1 MTPYFV
7 AVQPHATP
15 NQPTPPF
22 NAPAARR
29 LREALGMAPGHVA
42 YGMRASYG
50 IAHIT
55 PEIVIAWER
64 GEGAPTSGELTAL
77 AGALWCSPSELIGVP
92 RTLREY
98 RLALGLAPED
108 VARAVGLEIHSYL
121 RMEETGDWQGNDRQ
135 STALA
140 EVLRLT
146 PRALTTVTGRDAH
159 LAELLRDAART
170 RWQGAVRPISR
181 LVPVQRREL
190 EDVLHEMHLEYQAL
204 MAATLSWGGGMSS
217 GSGDAGRQFLERIL
231 DEFWSRI
238 RHP

>member
-1 MTPYFV
+1 M
-7 AVQPHATP
+7 P

-50 IAHIT
+50 LAHIT
-55 PEIVIAWER
+55 PDVIIAWER
-64 GEGAPTSGELTAL
+64 GDAAPTSGELTAL
-77 AGALWCSPSELIGVP
+77 AGALWCSLSELIGVP
-92 RTLREY
+92 RTLREH

-108 VARAVGLEIHSYL
+108 VARSVGLEIHSYL

-135 STALA
+135 SAALA
-140 EVLRLT
+140 ETLRLS
-146 PRALTTVTGRDAH
+146 PRALATVTGRDTH
-159 LAELLRDAART
+159 LAELLRGAART
-170 RWQGAVRPISR
+170 RWQGSVRPIAR

-204 MAATLSWGGGMSS
+204 MAATLSWGGGMSPR
-217 GSGDAGRQFLERIL
+217 SGDAGRLFLERIL

>member
-1 MTPYFV
+1 MP
-7 AVQPHATP
+7 VQHEVTS

-50 IAHIT
+50 LAHVT
-55 PEIVIAWER
+55 PDLIVAWER
-64 GEGAPTSGELTAL
+64 GEGTPSAGELTAL
-77 AGALWCSPSELIGVP
+77 AGALWCSPSELIGAP
-92 RTLREY
+92 RTLREH
-98 RLALGLAPED
+98 RLAHGLAPED
-108 VARAVGLEIHSYL
+108 VARAVGMEIHSYL

-135 STALA
+135 ATALA
-140 EVLRLT
+140 QTLRLG
-146 PRALTTVTGRDAH
+146 PRALSTVTGRDAQ

-170 RWQGAVRPISR
+170 RWQGAVRPVAR
-181 LVPVQRREL
+181 LVAVQRREL

-204 MAATLSWGGGMSS
+204 MAATLSWGGGTSVES
-217 GSGDAGRQFLERIL
+217 GEAGRLFLDRIL

-238 RHP
+238 RVR

>member
-1 MTPYFV
+1 MP
-7 AVQPHATP
+7 VQHEATP
-15 NQPTPPF
+15 NQPSPPF

-29 LREALGMAPGHVA
+29 LRQALGMAPGHVA

-50 IAHIT
+50 LAHIT
-55 PEIVIAWER
+55 PDVIVAWES
-64 GEGAPTSGELTAL
+64 GEAVPAAGELTAL
-77 AGALWCSPSELIGVP
+77 AGALWCSPSELIGAP
-92 RTLREY
+92 RTLREH

-108 VARAVGLEIHSYL
+108 VARAVGMEIHSYL

-140 EVLRLT
+140 DTLRLS
-146 PRALTTVTGRDAH
+146 PRATVTVTGRDAQ

-170 RWQGAVRPISR
+170 RWQGSVRPIGR

-204 MAATLSWGGGMSS
+204 MAATLSWGGGASP
-217 GSGDAGRQFLERIL
+217 GAGDAGREFLERIL

-238 RHP
+238 RSR

>member
-1 MTPYFV
+1 M
-7 AVQPHATP
+7 AVQHEVTP

-50 IAHIT
+50 LAHIT
-55 PEIVIAWER
+55 PDVIVAWER
-64 GEGAPTSGELTAL
+64 GDAAPTSGELTAL
-77 AGALWCSPSELIGVP
+77 AGALWCSVSELIGTP

-108 VARAVGLEIHSYL
+108 VARAVGMEIHSYL
-121 RMEETGDWQGNDRQ
+121 RTEETGEWQGNDRQ
-135 STALA
+135 AAALA
-140 EVLRLT
+140 ETLRLS
-146 PRALTTVTGRDAH
+146 PRALSTVTGRDAH

-170 RWQGAVRPISR
+170 RWQGSVRPIAR
-181 LVPVQRREL
+181 LVPVPRREL

-204 MAATLSWGGGMSS
+204 MAATLSWGGGTSP
-217 GSGDAGRQFLERIL
+217 GAGDAGREFLERIL